1 MVEKAPPLIAKTFDT
16 FKVAAKQCRVYRRRG
31 RRRSRYRRHKVRP
44 RKRAIPVFLGAFAKL
59 VRERKYLHERTPRS
73 RVRRSA
79 SRIDRG
85 EGTDIIFHR
94 QRGSMRSPNSRYLR
108 PRRPALVNRSLLESL
123 HRGRYHALYRESM
136 FEEQHRGPT
145 IQAKF
150 GFAND
155 TARILRNTPVPRV
168 VKRPQEVRRMAITV
182 TNGDITRCLHTFLIF
197 LFLTTTYNKNETDVD
212 FREPRRS
219 IPREISEFLRH
230 FGPVKG

>member
-1 MVEKAPPLIAKTFDT
+1 MPGPLRKNNDTRNNETTILDPRLSKNPTQFKERVEMVEKAPTLTAKTLDT
-16 FKVAAKQCRVYRRRG
+16 VKDAAKQRRVYRRRG

-44 RKRAIPVFLGAFAKL
+44 RARAISVLLGAFAKL

-123 HRGRYHALYRESM
+123 HRGRHHALYRESM
-136 FEEQHRGPT
+136 FEKQHRRPT

-168 VKRPQEVRRMAITV
+168 VKKTSRSSQ
-182 TNGDITRCLHTFLIF
+182 NGDNSHEWRHNEMSSHIF
-197 LFLTTTYNKNETDVD
+197 
-212 FREPRRS
+212 
-219 IPREISEFLRH
+219 
-230 FGPVKG
+230 